1 MNLIDIPSN
10 IPWLSLIWLSL
21 VVAAAAV
28 ALVPATQ
35 RQTIRAIGT
44 GGALVSLLL
53 TLAVY
58 AAYDPNGSR
67 FQFVEQ
73 VAWLPQLGISY
84 SLGVDGIALPML
96 LLSGLVIFTA
106 ALLSWNVEE
115 RAQSYWALLLLL
127 GAGAYA
133 VFMALDLFL
142 LIVCYE
148 LTLLPKFLLIGGWG
162 KTRREYGA
170 TKLALYMMAGS
181 ALIIIGAIAVYF
193 GSGLRT
199 FDMRLLSS
207 VALFGADFQAQW
219 FLPLFVG
226 FAVLAGIVPLHSWAP
241 TGHVAA
247 PTPASMMLAGVMMK
261 LGAYGCLRVAI
272 GMLPAGA
279 NEWLLPLAVV
289 TMIGAVYGALV
300 AMVQRDFKFM
310 VAYSSIGHMAL
321 ALMGLAAGNTIG
333 MIGAVL
339 QLFAH
344 GVLTAL
350 LFGVVGRMVYDRTH
364 TRQIAELGGLRR
376 VMPFA
381 TVVFVIGGLSSMG
394 MPGLAGFWAEFNIFM
409 GMWDRFPPIAIL
421 AAISIPITGGYTLW
435 AIGQVFFGE
444 VKNPEHLQLPRLTW
458 QEYMAGGLL
467 AAVLILA
474 GVAPAFLTEPIRS
487 GVAPIAEALSLVGAV
502 AGR

>member
-1 MNLIDIPSN
+1 
-10 IPWLSLIWLSL
+10 
-21 VVAAAAV
+21 
-28 ALVPATQ
+28 
-35 RQTIRAIGT
+35 
-44 GGALVSLLL
+44 
-53 TLAVY
+53 
-58 AAYDPNGSR
+58 
-67 FQFVEQ
+67 
-73 VAWLPQLGISY
+73 
-84 SLGVDGIALPML
+84 
-96 LLSGLVIFTA
+96 
-106 ALLSWNVEE
+106 
-115 RAQSYWALLLLL
+115 
-127 GAGAYA
+127 
-133 VFMALDLFL
+133 
-142 LIVCYE
+142 
-148 LTLLPKFLLIGGWG
+148 
-162 KTRREYGA
+162 
-170 TKLALYMMAGS
+170 
-181 ALIIIGAIAVYF
+181 
-193 GSGLRT
+193 
-199 FDMRLLSS
+199 
-207 VALFGADFQAQW
+207 
-219 FLPLFVG
+219 
-226 FAVLAGIVPLHSWAP
+226 
-241 TGHVAA
+241 
-247 PTPASMMLAGVMMK
+247 MMLAGVMMK